1 MSIQHTAESALHSLE
16 ELYRAIDSAAH
27 QPSPMPIDDS
37 ENLVQALCNLS
48 HLIRRI
54 NETGMCGHPTSLDC
68 NRISPERRNQTLF
81 DPHLRH
87 YEDKVYMNSVPNE
100 SDYGECILYHP
111 IRIITTSADQPIVIR
126 GKDSVK
132 YDRFKRFSY
141 GSTQRKIVLEIIE
154 AVRED
159 LVRHLDAVD
168 GRLVIGQVRYM
179 VEVQGRVIDR
189 FGTRKVDIDD
199 DLIVTNEE
207 VDRVEEVA
215 NVGVEVVDVLHGN
228 SNHLIENINNLSC
241 VFSCSDRQIPSPS
254 IATSSSY
261 PSNQINSASTANQP
275 SSLQPQPYMRS
286 VPSSAPNPTTS
297 SSSVQPNSSFAPTIP
312 LPPPP
317 ITSSLHHSHM
327 SPQIPMHGSHNPPL
341 LPEYQQ
347 VPVNNSIN
355 SQQQQQQ
362 QQIAEPSATADSL
375 LTSRS
380 ENCPECRAI
389 TRLLQWAPLKCYDA
403 AGIRRGVFLAGP
415 KSEQLLQALYASMK
429 DSSFSLDDI
438 EDCLCD
444 TE

>member
-27 QPSPMPIDDS
+27 QPSPMSINDS

-54 NETGMCGHPTSLDC
+54 DQTGMCGHPTSLDC
-68 NRISPERRNQTLF
+68 NRISPKKRNQTLF

-87 YEDKVYMNSVPNE
+87 YENKVCMNSVPNE

-111 IRIITTSADQPIVIR
+111 IRIITTSADQPI
-126 GKDSVK
+126 
-132 YDRFKRFSY
+132 
-141 GSTQRKIVLEIIE
+141 IIE
-154 AVRED
+154 AVRET
-159 LVRHLDAVD
+159 LVRHLDADDDRV
-168 GRLVIGQVRYM
+168 VIGQVRYTI
-179 VEVQGRVIDR
+179 EVQGRVVDR
-189 FGTRKVDIDD
+189 FGIRKVDIDD
-199 DLIVTNEE
+199 DLIATNEE
-207 VDRVEEVA
+207 VDRAKEVV

-241 VFSCSDRQIPSPS
+241 VFSCSDRQIPSHS
-254 IATSSSY
+254 VATSPSY
-261 PSNQINSASTANQP
+261 PSNQINSTSLANQP
-275 SSLQPQPYMRS
+275 SSLQPYMRS
-286 VPSSAPNPTTS
+286 VPSSAPNPAAS
-297 SSSVQPNSSFAPTIP
+297 SSSVQPNSPFAPTIP

-317 ITSSLHHSHM
+317 ITSSLHHPHM
-327 SPQIPMHGSHNPPL
+327 LPQIPIHGSHNPL
-341 LPEYQQ
+341 SLPEYQQ
-347 VPVNNSIN
+347 VPINDSIN

-362 QQIAEPSATADSL
+362 IAEPLATADSL

-389 TRLLQWAPLKCYDA
+389 TCLLQWAPLKCYDA

>member
-111 IRIITTSADQPIVIR
+111 IRIITTSADQPI
-126 GKDSVK
+126 
-132 YDRFKRFSY
+132 
-141 GSTQRKIVLEIIE
+141 IIE